1 MDISSTA
8 VCAICLD
15 PLEADIYSLPECT
28 HKYHTNCIMH
38 WFRAGHNKCPLCNN
52 VGVNGDVDLFWG
64 YREAAYENYKKM
76 RWLSRKKNAPPELV
90 KQIAIIKKKEE
101 SNRKQ
106 RKKSLKFK
114 LEVPKEGKTRHQL
127 HKEWQRAETKWNNVR
142 NKYELKN
149 MKLLVGIQYIKPII
163 IAQKVNL

>member
-8 VCAICLD
+8 VCAICLE
-15 PLEADIYSLPECT
+15 PMAAAIYSLPECT

-64 YREAAYENYKKM
+64 YREAAIENYKKM
-76 RWLSRKKNAPPELV
+76 RRLSRKKAAPPELV
-90 KQIAIIKKKEE
+90 KQIQILKKKEA
-101 SNRKQ
+101 SV
-106 RKKSLKFK
+106 RKKKEKYKKFK
-114 LEVPKEGKTRHQL
+114 QEVPKDGKTRAQL
-127 HKEWQRAETKWNNVR
+127 HNEWLKAHRKWNSWR
-142 NKYELKN
+142 GKRELMQ
-149 MKLLVGIQYIKPII
+149 MKVIIGVQYIKPII